1 MLKGFELGQ
10 GMSEM
15 DRRVVNGEYIDA
27 VRKLPLW
34 AIKAA
39 AERFRDRQNLLPWNP
54 AFRPSTAQFADE
66 AREGMIP
73 HRTKLLHAN
82 RVLNATVEDPPSEA
96 QRERVAELAKSF
108 RAQSMKGADNRP
120 VPTEAEIDRAREAAR
135 REQVEAL
142 RRTGANGGISSLMD
156 RLNAKRGG
164 QAPQGDASHQFTG
177 EGGHA

>member
-120 VPTEAEIDRAREAAR
+120 VPTEAEIDRAREAAL